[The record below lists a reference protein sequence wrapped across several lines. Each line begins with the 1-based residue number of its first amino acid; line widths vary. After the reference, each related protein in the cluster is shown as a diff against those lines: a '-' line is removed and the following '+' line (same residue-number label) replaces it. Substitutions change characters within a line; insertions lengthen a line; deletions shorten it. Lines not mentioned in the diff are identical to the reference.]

1 MRSIAVT
8 VLLACVPLDH
18 AKELAAKHA
27 ATTYD
32 SMDNLLD
39 KLVDKLLDRG
49 LQAGSLHDRDLE
61 NTTLDK
67 APGNLAMHGSN
78 RPVALQPSVHSR
90 SRSSAMTLPSFR
102 STSAS
107 LGRVV
112 SARADGNKLY
122 VDCDIETCNAQS
134 EPFKS
139 IDSGMKFEMTL
150 AGLVQAGKIPD
161 KLQAGLMDLHSSY
174 KGALGKSPM
183 LDDSDKE
190 AAQCIA
196 SVAERV
202 LVQFKDPYTFPSRHK
217 RILEPFDYYMFGQ
230 RYIGNLINFDTSY
243 VGNADKLVKIKEQV
257 AKGENVLLYANHQ
270 SEADPAVW
278 AWLTDAVDPS
288 LAKEVYY
295 IAGDRV
301 VLDTF
306 AKPFSMGRNLVCVHS
321 KKHMDDDPEL
331 KSAKM
336 ATNQKSVREL
346 GTLFKEGGA
355 IVWVAPSGG
364 RDRKGESGDYDVSAF
379 DPSAVFLLKRM
390 MDSAKK
396 PGHVYPMAMASAEIM
411 PPPSGVEKALGEK
424 RILDYHG
431 VGISF
436 GEELDMA
443 ILDGIDDKSKQAEA
457 LTKAAYA
464 SVKELYTP
472 LADVVYG
479 KVKPSAEFSQP
490 WKE

>member
-8 VLLACVPLDH
+8 VLLVFVPLDH
-18 AKELAAKHA
+18 AEELASKHTGTA
-27 ATTYD
+27 YD
-32 SMDNLLD
+32 SMDKLLD
-39 KLVDKLLDRG
+39 KLVDKLFDRG
-49 LQAGSLHDRDLE
+49 LQAGSLHDTDLE
-61 NTTLDK
+61 NTTLEK
-67 APGNLAMHGSN
+67 ASGSLALHGAN
-78 RPVALQPSVHSR
+78 RPLTLQPGVHSR
-90 SRSSAMTLPSFR
+90 SRLQPFM
-102 STSAS
+102 SAS
-107 LGRVV
+107 PGRVV
-112 SARADGNKLY
+112 RARATETGY
-122 VDCDIETCNAQS
+122 VDCDIESCNAQS

-139 IDSGMKFEMTL
+139 IDSGPKFEMTL
-150 AGLVQAGKIPD
+150 AGLVQAGKIPE
-161 KLQAGLMDLHSSY
+161 KLQVGLLDLHSSY
-174 KGALGKSPM
+174 KGALGKSTAI
-183 LDDSDKE
+183 DDSDKE

-202 LVQFKDPYTFPSRHK
+202 LTQFKEPYTFPSRHR
-217 RILEPFDYYMFGQ
+217 RILEPFDYYSFGQ

-243 VGNADKLVKIKEQV
+243 VGHAERLIEMKKQIEN
-257 AKGENVLLYANHQ
+257 GENVLIYANHQ

-278 AWLTDAVDPS
+278 AWLTDALAPS

-321 KKHMDDDPEL
+321 KRHMDDDPDL
-331 KSAKM
+331 KAAKM

-355 IVWVAPSGG
+355 VVWVAPSGG
-364 RDRKGESGDYDVSAF
+364 RDRKGDSGDYVVSDF

-390 MDSAKK
+390 MEKSKK

-424 RILDYHG
+424 RVLDYHG

-436 GEELDMA
+436 GQE
-443 ILDGIDDKSKQAEA
+443 IDLAKIESISDKTEQAAA
-457 LTKAAYA
+457 LTKAAYSA
-464 SVKELYTP
+464 VKELYTP
-472 LADVVYG
+472 LADVIYG
-479 KVKPSAEFSQP
+479 KVKPTEEFSQP
-490 WKE
+490 WKDN